1 MSTIESVLGPLETS
15 KLGFTLSH
23 EHIVVSSAGI
33 PQIYPEFI
41 QRDES
46 IAEAIKVLTHAK
58 TEGLDS
64 IIDVTTLDLGR
75 DIHMLEQVSKESGV
89 NIICATGTWRD
100 IPRAFWNAPIGKVA
114 DLYKREI
121 STGIE
126 DTNIKAGIIK
136 VANDTGGVTR
146 EGEIILRAAARAQKE
161 TGVPISTHTWAPD
174 RVGEQQVRIFED
186 EIGKMNRSIT
196 DTRGSI
202 LAVSQFTLAA
212 DTTRGN
218 RPGFS
223 AGADFVSAERMYEH
237 FISKIINLGLPT
249 ETGRFRTNMQIALVN
264 DGPVTI
270 WIDTASR

>member
-1 MSTIESVLGPLETS
+1 MRALIQRVTEASVFIPNTKETISAIGPGLLIFVCAMDGDGESEVEWLAQKIS
-15 KLGFTLSH
+15 KL
-23 EHIVVSSAGI
+23 
-33 PQIYPEFI
+33 
-41 QRDES
+41 
-46 IAEAIKVLTHAK
+46 
-58 TEGLDS
+58 
-64 IIDVTTLDLGR
+64 
-75 DIHMLEQVSKESGV
+75 
-89 NIICATGTWRD
+89 
-100 IPRAFWNAPIGKVA
+100 
-114 DLYKREI
+114 
-121 STGIE
+121 
-126 DTNIKAGIIK
+126 
-136 VANDTGGVTR
+136 
-146 EGEIILRAAARAQKE
+146 
-161 TGVPISTHTWAPD
+161 
-174 RVGEQQVRIFED
+174 RIFED
-186 EIGKMNRSIT
+186 ETGKMNRSIT